1 VPLILGE
8 MEFVYEGLASSDD
21 DVQRGRSSVVVLA
34 RRLCDVGALAL
45 ALTGLCSTCSTMR
58 NVSLSILY
66 LMTRGPVW

>member
-34 RRLCDVGALAL
+34 RRLRDVGALA
-45 ALTGLCSTCSTMR
+45 GLCSTCSTMR